1 MNTSASAT
9 NRGAFLNRLVTE
21 AAKREVCRVCSVC
34 KVFLGGDPEGEVSH
48 GYCADCGAR
57 AVAEVEAYKQQQQQ
71 QEVVLVPSSSFN
83 GNHQV
88 RLAERKC
95 TCMGNQYGKKF
106 CRHLRIARW
115 SKRLSITVA
124 EVLRRAAAGCA
135 SLDCSFCLDHSSTY
149 PCPRSAAGLAMAQ
162 QMIVSDEIARHA
174 GILPPAPAMVGDEG
188 EDGCECGYCPFGME
202 VK

>member
-1 MNTSASAT
+1 MNQATSASAT
-9 NRGAFLNRLVTE
+9 NRGAFLKSLVAE
-21 AAKREVCRVCSVC
+21 REVCRICSVC
-34 KVFLGGDPEGEVSH
+34 KVFLGGDPEGELSH

-57 AVAEVEAYKQQQQQ
+57 AVAEVEAYKQQQG
-71 QEVVLVPSSSFN
+71 VVLVPSSSFN

-115 SKRLSITVA
+115 AKRLSITVA

-135 SLDCSFCLDHSSTY
+135 SLDCSFCLDHRSTY
-149 PCPRSAAGLAMAQ
+149 PCPRSAAGRRMFSDL
-162 QMIVSDEIARHA
+162 VLNDEIERRTAR
-174 GILPPAPAMVGDEG
+174 
-188 EDGCECGYCPFGME
+188 
-202 VK
+202 